1 MDMQIKDGAALQ
13 AARPLHEARDAYHA
27 RTKRGLLF
35 LAVAVAALTVG
46 AVFGGIPFI
55 GLAALLLLFGGG
67 TWVALRRLRWE
78 AMRFRAE

>member
-1 MDMQIKDGAALQ
+1 
-13 AARPLHEARDAYHA
+13 
-27 RTKRGLLF
+27 
-35 LAVAVAALTVG
+35 VAVAALTVG